1 MAVGKFHLPIVTST
15 SGGNLIPDPYVRPS
29 DWLEIDSLVSPGD
42 QKIVILVAVFED
54 SNFVG
59 LECSGNY
66 TVDWG
71 DGTIVNTSSG
81 NDSYH
86 QYDWNYSGFDGT
98 LTTRGYK
105 QAILTITPQ
114 VGQNLTLARLN
125 KKNFAQAG
133 LPNGYTHP
141 WLDIKMSAPLMSQ
154 LRIGVGIAGDPI
166 PRLLEQFDWIGTN
179 LLTSC
184 ISIFNEAIELRQVK
198 NFYTGLSTS
207 FQSFFLNCYELEHIP
222 FFDTSLGTTFS
233 AMFQSCYKLKS
244 VPLFDF
250 SNGTSF
256 HSTFNTCIKIV
267 EFPNF
272 NCNSGKTFTSMFNSC
287 RNMMKNPAI
296 TINPTLTKTFQSMF
310 NDCTVMVE
318 FVNINTTQGSNY
330 SQMFLN
336 CSSLKIT
343 PTTIDTTTTIT
354 NIPFNGMFQNC
365 YNLEKAP
372 MMNLS
377 KGGNCGSIFASCW
390 SLIDV
395 PAYNFS
401 SVTSLTSAFISC
413 TSLKRLPVMTIGS
426 GITSFNTCFATCV
439 SLEEAPDWNLQN
451 PTDVTNM
458 FNGCGN
464 LRKVPAYNLSTVT
477 VNSTQMFVNNLS
489 LIKVDVVGMK
499 RTHSYANCKL
509 SRTELVNIF
518 NNLGVAVG
526 SQSIT
531 ISGNYGASSL
541 TAPERAIATGKGWTI
556 IG

>member
-71 DGTIVNTSSG
+71 DGTIVNTSAST
-81 NDSYH
+81 DSHH
-86 QYDWNYSGFDGT
+86 QYDWNNPALSGT
-98 LTTRGYK
+98 LTSRGYK
-105 QAILTITPQ
+105 QVIITITPQ
-114 VGQNLTLARLN
+114 AGQNLTVARLN
-125 KKNFAQAG
+125 KKHNQVG

-141 WLDIKMSAPLMSQ
+141 WLDIKISAPLMSQ
-154 LRIGVGIAGDPI
+154 LRIGVGIVDDPI

-179 LLTSC
+179 QLTSC
-184 ISIFNEAIELRQVK
+184 FNVFNNAFALKQVK

-207 FQSFFLNCYELEHIP
+207 FRYMFGNCYQLEHIP
-222 FFDTSLGTTFS
+222 FFDTSLGTNFQ
-233 AMFQSCYKLKS
+233 AMFTNCYQLKS
-244 VPLFDF
+244 IPLFDF
-250 SNGTSF
+250 SNGTDF
-256 HSTFNTCIKIV
+256 HTTFNSCISIV

-272 NCNSGKTFTSMFNSC
+272 NCNSGTTFTSMFKSC

-296 TINPTLTKTFQSMF
+296 TINPALTKTFQSMF
-310 NDCTVMVE
+310 NECTTMVE
-318 FVNINTTQGSNY
+318 FVNINTMQGSNY
-330 SQMFLN
+330 SLMFLN
-336 CSSLKIT
+336 CPSLKIT

-354 NIPFNGMFQNC
+354 NVPFNSMFQNC
-365 YNLEKAP
+365 YDLEKAP
-372 MMNLS
+372 IMNLS

-401 SVTSLTSAFISC
+401 SVTSLTSAFGTCS
-413 TSLKRLPVMTIGS
+413 SLKKLPVMTIGS

-477 VNSTQMFVNNLS
+477 LASANFFSNNLS
-489 LIKVDVVGMK
+489 LIESNITGM
-499 RTHSYANCKL
+499 RYTHSYLNCKL
-509 SRTELVNIF
+509 SQTELVNVF

-526 SQSIT
+526 AQTIT
-531 ISGNYGASSL
+531 ISGNYGAAAL
-541 TAPERAIATGKGWTI
+541 TAGERAIATGKGWTI
-556 IG
+556 VG